1 MRPETT
7 GRKTTAATPDAPAA
21 VYTIPEFCSAHR
33 ISPAMFYKMKNAG
46 IGPRELRV
54 GSRRLITFEAAA
66 DWRRARET
74 ATDQVA

>member
-1 MRPETT
+1 MRPDVT
-7 GRKTTAATPDAPAA
+7 GRKTTSTTPDAPAA

-33 ISPAMFYKMKNAG
+33 ISPALFYKLKNAG

-66 DWRRARET
+66 DWRQAREA
-74 ATDQVA
+74 ATSQVA